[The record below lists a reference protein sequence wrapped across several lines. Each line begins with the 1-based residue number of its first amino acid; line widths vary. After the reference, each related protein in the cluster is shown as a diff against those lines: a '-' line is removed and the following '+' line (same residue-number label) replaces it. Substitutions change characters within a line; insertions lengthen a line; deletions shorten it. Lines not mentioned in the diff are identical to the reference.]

1 MMYDAPTSRME
12 IRFGIEG
19 DFPILPGSIV
29 CVGTF
34 DGVHLG
40 HQAVIRQC
48 VRVAREAGLP
58 AVLVTFDRHPAATLA
73 PERVPRSI
81 GTLALNLERF
91 AEIGIDLA
99 VLLPFTRAFSQKTAN
114 EFFDEVLLG
123 SLNSKAVVIGSDFG
137 FGRGREG
144 NAAFLQERIET
155 HVVEPVSA
163 NGDRISSSR
172 IRRLLA
178 GGAVA
183 EAAVL
188 LGRPFE
194 YVGVAVKGAGM
205 GARLGFPTANL
216 APLDRQALPPDGVY
230 AGSCVT
236 PEGEFPAAISIGSRP
251 TVGGTELA
259 TEAYLLDYPGGDLYG
274 AVLRLRF
281 NARLRDQ
288 HKFETIE
295 ELVEQMRA
303 DVERITS
310 GEF

>member
-1 MMYDAPTSRME
+1 MTRGSPPSRME

-19 DFPILPGSIV
+19 DFPKLPGSIV

-48 VRVAREAGLP
+48 VTTAREAGLP

-73 PERVPRSI
+73 PDRVPHSI
-81 GTLALNLERF
+81 GTLALNIERI
-91 AEIGIDLA
+91 AGLGIDLA
-99 VLLPFTRAFSQKTAN
+99 VLLPFTRAFSQRTAT
-114 EFFDEVLLG
+114 EFFEEVLLD
-123 SLNSKAVVIGSDFG
+123 SLNSRTVVIGSDFG

-144 NAAFLQERIET
+144 NAAFLQERIDT
-155 HVVEPVSA
+155 HVVEPVSS
-163 NGDRISSSR
+163 NGERISSSR

-183 EAAVL
+183 EAATL

-194 YVGVAVKGAGM
+194 YVGVAVKGAGL

-230 AGSCVT
+230 AGSCLT
-236 PEGEFPAAISIGSRP
+236 PKGEFRAAISIGSRP
-251 TVGGTELA
+251 TVGGTEPA
-259 TEAYLLDYPGGDLYG
+259 TEAFLLDYPGGDLYG

-281 NARLRDQ
+281 DARLRDQ
-288 HKFETIE
+288 CKFSSLE
-295 ELVEQMRA
+295 ELIEQMRA